1 MNFINDLGDGLMD
14 RLVDQLVDQLRNDL
28 VDHLIYFFGKY
39 RFILRSISSRRQ
51 VVTQHQ
57 VKNQIS
63 ERWEIPVLKPFLQI
77 ILFRHQWRQRQ

>member
-14 RLVDQLVDQLRNDL
+14 RLVDQLVDQLKNDL
-28 VDHLIYFFGKY
+28 VDHVTYFFGKY
-39 RFILRSISSRRQ
+39 RFIFRSINSRRQ

-57 VKNQIS
+57 INNQIS
-63 ERWEIPVLKPFLQI
+63 ERWETPVLKQFLQI